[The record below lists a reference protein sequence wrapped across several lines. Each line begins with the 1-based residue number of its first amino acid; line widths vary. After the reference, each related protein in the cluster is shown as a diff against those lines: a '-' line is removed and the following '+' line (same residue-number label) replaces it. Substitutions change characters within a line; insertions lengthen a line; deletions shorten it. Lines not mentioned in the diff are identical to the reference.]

1 MQVKNKLTGD
11 TTHVKNNDATIQA
24 LIKLGILVVV
34 DDTPAPGEWVRTQ
47 NGAVIPAGEAAPVPR
62 WYVGTMS
69 AGSTDNLGRAMDA
82 VKIPCVVFEVGT
94 TIFERFCGTPENL
107 KDGHAFGRRT
117 VPANIIEAYEKA
129 HAAHYKT
136 STKEM
141 FKAVVKAVVK
151 G

>member
-107 KDGHAFGRRT
+107 KDGHAFGRTHCACQHYRGVRKRRT
-117 VPANIIEAYEKA
+117 RPITKPAQK
-129 HAAHYKT
+129 KC
-136 STKEM
+136 SRPWLRP
-141 FKAVVKAVVK
+141 
-151 G
+151 